1 MVRKYYGA
9 FISLLFL
16 LGCGPTIRFNYDPSI
31 DFKTLKTWAWVEQD
45 EYREGGRGNRRN
57 QRSLAER
64 PLIEKR
70 IEIIIQR
77 ELISMGYQ
85 KVSIAEA
92 QFLIRQYARYK
103 QVPVETRTRMS
114 SNYWGW
120 GWGWGWPGPGIG
132 GSISTV
138 RRDTYEQGT
147 IMIQIIDA
155 KTNEPI
161 WEAEAVNALSDVQNP
176 DEADAQIMRA
186 IKGALAKL
194 PR

>member
-1 MVRKYYGA
+1 MLRKYYG
-9 FISLLFL
+9 SLVGL
-16 LGCGPTIRFNYDPSI
+16 LVLLACGPTIRFNYDPGI
-31 DFKTLKTWAWVEQD
+31 DFKSLKTWAWVEQN
-45 EYREGGRGNRRN
+45 EFREGGRGARRN
-57 QRSLAER
+57 QRLLTER
-64 PLIEKR
+64 PLMDKR
-70 IEIIIQR
+70 IEVILEK

-85 KVSIAEA
+85 KVSISEA
-92 QFLIRQYARYK
+92 QFLVRQYARYK

-120 GWGWGWPGPGIG
+120 GWGWPGPGIG
-132 GSISTV
+132 GSISTT

-147 IMIQIIDA
+147 IMIEIVDT

-161 WEAEAVNALSDVQNP
+161 WEAGAVNALSDVRDP
-176 DEADAQIMRA
+176 DEADAQITRA

>member
-1 MVRKYYGA
+1 M
-9 FISLLFL
+9 
-16 LGCGPTIRFNYDPSI
+16 D
-31 DFKTLKTWAWVEQD
+31 
-45 EYREGGRGNRRN
+45 
-57 QRSLAER
+57 
-64 PLIEKR
+64 KR
-70 IEIIIQR
+70 IEVILEK

-85 KVSIAEA
+85 KVSITEA
-92 QFLIRQYARYK
+92 QFLVRQYARYK

-120 GWGWGWPGPGIG
+120 GWPGPGIG
-132 GSISTV
+132 GSISTT

-147 IMIQIIDA
+147 IMIEIVDT

-161 WEAEAVNALSDVQNP
+161 WEAGAVNALSDVRDP
-176 DEADAQIMRA
+176 DEADAQITRA

>member
-1 MVRKYYGA
+1 MLRKYYAALMG
-9 FISLLFL
+9 LLL
-16 LGCGPTIRFNYDPSI
+16 LACGPTIRFNYDPGI
-31 DFKTLKTWAWVEQD
+31 DFKSLKTWAWVEQN
-45 EYREGGRGNRRN
+45 EFREGGRGARRN
-57 QRSLAER
+57 QRLLTER
-64 PLIEKR
+64 PLMDKR
-70 IEIIIQR
+70 IEVILEK

-85 KVSIAEA
+85 KVSITEA
-92 QFLIRQYARYK
+92 QFLVRQYARYK

-120 GWGWGWPGPGIG
+120 GWGWPGPGIG
-132 GSISTV
+132 GSISTT

-147 IMIQIIDA
+147 IMIEIVDT

-161 WEAEAVNALSDVQNP
+161 WEAGAVNALSDVRDP
-176 DEADAQIMRA
+176 DEADAQITRA